1 MQNYQILQTKV
12 TNYKLLGL
20 YSKAPKMLAKIEAIC
35 VDNKQLFQ
43 KFYVC
48 SFIYELNSFNF
59 YQKYLQ
65 NILQIKIKQLP
76 NKFN

>member
-1 MQNYQILQTKV
+1 
-12 TNYKLLGL
+12 
-20 YSKAPKMLAKIEAIC
+20 MLAKIEAIC